1 MIMQMVELS
10 IAVIGL
16 LLCIVLFNHFPRLSK
31 DKKEVQI
38 SPTVSV
44 IIPARNEGK
53 NIANLLDDL
62 KKQTLTPFEII
73 VVDDM
78 SSDETPKIAE
88 SFGVKVIR
96 IKEKPDD
103 WIGKSWACQKGAEA
117 ARGDLLLFLDADI
130 RLTSNALLR
139 LIKTQME
146 VNKTISVQP
155 YHNTKKLYE
164 QFSSIFNIVQ
174 TAANGVS
181 LPWKKTLGLF
191 GPVILIS
198 KKDYQSVGGHQSVKN
213 SIIEDVALGKVLD
226 KAGLKYNL
234 YVSEGDISYRMYGDG
249 FKSLFNG
256 WTKNIASGASS
267 MSFITFLMVF
277 LFITSLVSVPS
288 HIVIYAVGFD
298 LLWLLIYC
306 GLYLVWVIT
315 LLIISHKIGKFN
327 PLGIILFPIL
337 VLFFTLVFIVSFFI
351 KIFNLKYKWKGR
363 SISGKR

>member
-1 MIMQMVELS
+1 MIMKVVELS

-16 LLCIVLFNHFPRLSK
+16 LLCIILFNRFPRLVK
-31 DKKEVQI
+31 DKNPDI
-38 SPTVSV
+38 NMSVSV
-44 IIPARNEGK
+44 IIPARNEAL
-53 NIANLLDDL
+53 NIANLLNDL
-62 KKQTLTPFEII
+62 KKQTFVPLEVI

-78 SSDETPKIAE
+78 SSDDTFKIAE
-88 SFGVKVIR
+88 NLGAKVIK
-96 IKEKPDD
+96 IESKPDD

-117 ARGDLLLFLDADI
+117 AKGDFLLFLDADI
-130 RLTSNALLR
+130 RLEKDALLR
-139 LIKTQME
+139 LVKTQKE

-155 YHNTKKLYE
+155 YHKTKKLYE
-164 QFSSIFNIVQ
+164 QLSSIFNIVQ

-198 KKDYQSVGGHQSVKN
+198 KNDYQTIGGHESVKK
-213 SIIEDVALGKVLD
+213 SIIEDIALGKVLD

-234 YVSEGDISYRMYGDG
+234 YISEGDISYRMYADG

-267 MSFITFLMVF
+267 MPIITFLMVF

-288 HIVIYAVGFD
+288 HIVIYAISFD
-298 LLWLLIYC
+298 LPWLLIYSV
-306 GLYLVWVIT
+306 LYLIWIFV
-315 LLIISHKIGKFN
+315 LLVLGHKIGKFN
-327 PLGIILFPIL
+327 PLAIILFPIP
-337 VLFFTLVFIVSFFI
+337 VLFFTLIFIVSFFI